1 MTVTLREPKSSVERA
16 KHPVREKKKNTR
28 IDALGKI
35 RKVSYF
41 L

>member
-16 KHPVREKKKNTR
+16 KHPVREKKNTR
-28 IDALGKI
+28 IDAVGKI